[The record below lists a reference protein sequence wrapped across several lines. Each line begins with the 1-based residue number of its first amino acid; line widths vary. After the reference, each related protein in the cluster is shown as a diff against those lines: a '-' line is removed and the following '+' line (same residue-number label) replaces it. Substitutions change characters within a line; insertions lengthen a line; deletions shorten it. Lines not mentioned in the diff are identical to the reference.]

1 MSVCTTGVICFTFVL
16 WRFSYFL
23 ILGMSLFGLFSFWA
37 PTSFPEVI
45 HPRYSLDHQCNM
57 FAAFKTL
64 ILRFPSIIK
73 CLKIGKKTSPN
84 PFTDKSFILILIIA
98 FSLSVD
104 KLQSQTK
111 YLEQSKEIKQNWTEL
126 KNFDMCFCILFCCY
140 CQKFI

>member
-16 WRFSYFL
+16 WRLSYFL
-23 ILGMSLFGLFSFWA
+23 ILEMSLFGLFSFWA

-45 HPRYSLDHQCNM
+45 HPRYSPDHQCNI
-57 FAAFKTL
+57 FAVFKTW

-98 FSLSVD
+98 FSLSVH

-111 YLEQSKEIKQNWTEL
+111 YRKGDWALGQICTHIRDSNIS
-126 KNFDMCFCILFCCY
+126 
-140 CQKFI
+140 